1 MRTVQISGSVIQ
13 KTKPGEN
20 QPFIQRYISPI
31 KMAEG
36 NLSKDREKF
45 ALFKTILNARR
56 HRKWTQQS
64 ILIINTV
71 IARRRLLLQV
81 FSFILRWFPL
91 TRASSKLLYY
101 DRAGISKGTLLGE
114 TQFGTPI
121 VKNDLNL
128 YRIRLNQSLC
138 RFLENSCRTMQVN
151 ISFIQLGKR
160 PSSFCYRRIPLLSS
174 FRANRENLC
183 VTTPFCLFLIC
194 AHA

>member
-1 MRTVQISGSVIQ
+1 
-13 KTKPGEN
+13 
-20 QPFIQRYISPI
+20 
-31 KMAEG
+31 MAEG

-101 DRAGISKGTLLGE
+101 DRARISKGNLLGG
-114 TQFGTPI
+114 TQFGTTV
-121 VKNDLNL
+121 VKNDFNKLVLACVAAGRVTRSLSVTQANL

-138 RFLENSCRTMQVN
+138 RFLEISCRTMQVN
-151 ISFIQLGKR
+151 ISFKKLGKR